1 MTSKFAGEPCIE
13 YVRIHGN
20 SYPVRES
27 LKQLRGRWNPHGRC
41 WMVPAENA
49 ERADYLVNGDG
60 ESTVG
65 GGSGDDN
72 GYNEE
77 RESPERGVT
86 SLADS
91 FSARHRIDVPAFPT
105 SESIARF
112 GAGHLAASPDGAAR
126 LELNEHFADVAERY
140 HGPSALVDSYYDN
153 DD

>member
-1 MTSKFAGEPCIE
+1 MTDKFIGEPGVE

-20 SYPVRES
+20 SYPVRDS
-27 LKQLRGRWNPHGRC
+27 LKQLRGRWSPHDRC

-49 ERADYLVNGDG
+49 ERANYLVNGDG

-72 GYNEE
+72 GYSEE

-91 FSARHRIDVPAFPT
+91 FSARHRVDVPAFIT
-105 SESIARF
+105 DESIARF

-126 LELNEHFADVAERY
+126 LELNEHFADVADRY
-140 HGPSALVDSYYDN
+140 HGPSALVDSYYEDA
-153 DD
+153 D

>member
-1 MTSKFAGEPCIE
+1 MTSKFIGEPGVE

-20 SYPVRES
+20 SYPVRDS
-27 LKQLRGRWNPHGRC
+27 LKQLRGRWSPHDRC

-49 ERADYLVNGDG
+49 ERANYLVNGDG

-65 GGSGDDN
+65 GGSGDD
-72 GYNEE
+72 GYSEE

-91 FSARHRIDVPAFPT
+91 FSARHRVDVPAFPT
-105 SESIARF
+105 SESITRF

-140 HGPSALVDSYYDN
+140 HGPSALVDSYYEDA
-153 DD
+153 D